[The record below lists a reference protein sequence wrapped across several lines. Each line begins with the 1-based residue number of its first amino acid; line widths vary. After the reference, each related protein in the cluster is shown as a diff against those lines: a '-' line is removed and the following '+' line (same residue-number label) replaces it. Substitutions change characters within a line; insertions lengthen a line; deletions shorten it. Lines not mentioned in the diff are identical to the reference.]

1 MTIQQ
6 FLFYNKTIASL
17 NTLSTNFHFIE
28 SKINQHLVKNK
39 KLLKDTFSS
48 WFSMID
54 KPQQT
59 LHSVSSVLQ
68 IPFPGEISAHSFV
81 SIVFTAIIEY
91 VATYIKLKESRGNS
105 SFCLNLSWSIRAK
118 DFSKSALAI
127 GFILSAELMLI
138 LKLVSVRAREEEAV
152 NEKVNLLWVIFI
164 VLAFQQ

>member
-28 SKINQHLVKNK
+28 SKMNQHLVKNK

-48 WFSMID
+48 RFSMID

-59 LHSVSSVLQ
+59 FHSVSSVLQ
-68 IPFPGEISAHSFV
+68 IPFPEEISAHSFI

-91 VATYIKLKESRGNS
+91 VATYIKLKESRGN